1 MSSIEEILLGAG
13 VLLLA
18 AILGSKASSKLG
30 VPALLVFLLLGMV
43 AGSEGPGGIP
53 FDNAHLSQS
62 LGVVALIFILF
73 SGGFGTRWASI
84 RPVLWEGL
92 SLATI
97 GVLISAAA
105 VGLFARLAFGVEW
118 LEAL

>member
-1 MSSIEEILLGAG
+1 MTSIEEILLGAG

-30 VPALLVFLLLGMV
+30 VPALLLFLLLGML

-53 FDNAHLSQS
+53 FDNAQLSQS

-73 SGGFGTRWASI
+73 SGGFGTHWSTI
-84 RPVLWEGL
+84 KPVLWEGL
-92 SLATI
+92 SLATL
-97 GVLISAAA
+97 GVAVTVAA
-105 VGLFARLAFGVEW
+105 VG
-118 LEAL
+118 